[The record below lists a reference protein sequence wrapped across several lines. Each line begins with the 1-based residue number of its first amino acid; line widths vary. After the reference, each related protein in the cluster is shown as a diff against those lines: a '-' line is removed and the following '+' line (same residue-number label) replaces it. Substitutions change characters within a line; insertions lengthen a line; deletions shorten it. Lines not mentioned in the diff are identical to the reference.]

1 MIRMLAIDVDG
12 TLLDSRGRLP
22 TENLD
27 ALNAAVSAGVTLAI
41 VTGRS
46 YSFALPAVTALPDP
60 LLLVVHNGASA
71 RARGGRTLLRRL
83 LPRDSARAVLAAT
96 AEWRTAALM
105 YFDRPSERQII
116 TDRLDWTLPNR
127 ARFHER
133 NRDIIEQ
140 VHELENA
147 LTEDPI
153 QLAFNGALLPMRE
166 VKAALARHPVADDLA
181 VSVTEYPLRDFSL
194 VDVNAAGTTK
204 GQTLARVAAELG
216 IDRAE
221 VMAIGDN
228 HNDRDMLEWAG
239 TGIVMGNAADDLRA
253 LGLEMTATNDEFGL
267 AQAIRRHLHRCVK
280 T

>member
-1 MIRMLAIDVDG
+1 MIKLLAVDVDG

-22 TENLD
+22 PENLET
-27 ALNAAVSAGVTLAI
+27 LNAAVSAGVKLAI

-46 YSFALPAVTALPDP
+46 YSFALPAVVALPDP
-60 LLLVVHNGASA
+60 LLLIVHNGAIA
-71 RARGGRTLLRRL
+71 RERGGDTMLRRL
-83 LPRDSARAVLAAT
+83 LPRDRAHAVLAAT
-96 AEWRTAALM
+96 REWRTAALM
-105 YFDRPSERQII
+105 YFDRPSDRQII

-140 VHELENA
+140 VAELEAA

-153 QLAFNGALLPMRE
+153 QLAFNGALMPMRA
-166 VKAALARHPVADDLA
+166 VKDALADHPVAADLA
-181 VSVTEYPLRDFSL
+181 VSVTEYPHRDFSL
-194 VDVNAAGTTK
+194 VDVNSAGTTK

-216 IDRAE
+216 VDRAD

-239 TGIVMGNAADDLRA
+239 VGIVMGNASEELQS
-253 LGLEMTATNDEFGL
+253 LGLEITGTNDECGL
-267 AQAIRRHLHRCVK
+267 AAALRNHVL
-280 T
+280 

>member
-1 MIRMLAIDVDG
+1 VVKLLAVDVDG

-22 TENLD
+22 AENLE
-27 ALNAAVSAGVTLAI
+27 ALNAAVSAGVKLAI

-46 YSFALPAVTALPDP
+46 YSFALPAVTALPAP
-60 LLLVVHNGASA
+60 LLLIVHNGAIA
-71 RARGGRTLLRRL
+71 RERGGHTMLRRL
-83 LPRDSARAVLAAT
+83 LPLESARAVLAAT
-96 AEWRTAALM
+96 LEWRTAALM
-105 YFDRPSERQII
+105 YFDRPSDRQIV
-116 TDRLDWTLPNR
+116 TDRLDWRLPNR

-140 VHELENA
+140 VVELEGA

-153 QLAFNGALLPMRE
+153 QLAFNGPLLPMRE
-166 VKAALARHPVADDLA
+166 VKEALARHPVAAGLA
-181 VSVTEYPLRDFSL
+181 VSVTEYPFRDFAL
-194 VDVNAAGTTK
+194 VDVNSAGTTK

-239 TGIVMGNAADDLRA
+239 IGVVMGNAAEELRS
-253 LGLEMTATNDEFGL
+253 LGLEMTGTNDECGL
-267 AQAIRRHLHRCVK
+267 ATAVRKHVL
-280 T
+280 

>member
-1 MIRMLAIDVDG
+1 MIKLLAIDVDG

-27 ALNAAVSAGVTLAI
+27 AVHAAIAAGVKVAI

-46 YSFALPAVTALPDP
+46 YSFALPAVTTLPEP
-60 LLLVVHNGASA
+60 LLLIVHNGAIA
-71 RARGGRTLLRRL
+71 RERGGRTWLRRL
-83 LPRDSARAVLAAT
+83 LPRDRARAVLQAT
-96 AEWRTAALM
+96 LDWRSATLM
-105 YFDRPSERQII
+105 YFDRPSDRQIL
-116 TDRLDWTLPNR
+116 TDRLDWTQANR

-133 NRDIIEQ
+133 NRAIIEQ
-140 VHELENA
+140 VLELEAA

-153 QLAFNGALLPMRE
+153 QLAFNGPLLPMRD
-166 VKAALARHPVADDLA
+166 VAAALAQHPAAADLA
-181 VSVTEYPLRDFSL
+181 VSVTEYPHRDFSL
-194 VDVNAAGTTK
+194 VDVNSAGTTK

-239 TGIVMGNAADDLRA
+239 VGVVMGNASEELRG
-253 LGLEMTATNDEFGL
+253 LGLEVTGTNDEFGL
-267 AQAIRRHLHRCVK
+267 AQAIRRHVL
-280 T
+280 